1 MNRYL
6 WTCLLEVPQS
16 LPELKFPKLIT
27 LIMVENPGMLPA
39 DAEVIKRSTASSW
52 DSWSLYVT
60 LRCHNASMTARRYV
74 AICMFS
80 HEQLAW
86 AVANDV
92 PTLLDN
98 VGKGESPYPWIVAI
112 FLDILGKQSCLDT
125 TFFPKD
131 NKCWDTKVPSPYPCV
146 LSRR

>member
-1 MNRYL
+1 MNRFL

-60 LRCHNASMTARRYV
+60 LRCHNASMTARRYG

-112 FLDILGKQSCLDT
+112 FFRHIRQT
-125 TFFPKD
+125 I
-131 NKCWDTKVPSPYPCV
+131 
-146 LSRR
+146 LSRHHFSPER